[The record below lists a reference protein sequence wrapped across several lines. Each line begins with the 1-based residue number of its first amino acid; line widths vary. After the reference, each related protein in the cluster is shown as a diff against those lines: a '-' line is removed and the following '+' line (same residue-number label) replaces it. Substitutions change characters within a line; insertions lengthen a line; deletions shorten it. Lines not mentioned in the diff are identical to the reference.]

1 MGHKNS
7 VIIFLDDDVKPLGK
21 FDVPI
26 NFDLDTTKIP
36 DGEHK
41 LKIVGKDPYG
51 KEGVRYLKFTVR
63 NGPAIDI
70 EGLNENAI
78 VDGVVPLMINAY
90 GKGGKKQFLI
100 DGSETPKSIPSWF
113 WAGMI
118 IFVGWAIYY
127 LITSL
132 T

>member
-1 MGHKNS
+1 MSEKNT
-7 VIIFLDDDVKPLGK
+7 VVIFLDDDPKPLGRYE
-21 FDVPI
+21 VPI
-26 NFDLDTTKIP
+26 NFDLDTTKIV
-36 DGEHK
+36 DGEHR

-51 KEGVRYLKFTVR
+51 KEGVRFINFTVR

-70 EGLNENAI
+70 EGLTDNA
-78 VDGVVPLMINAY
+78 VVGGVIPMMINAY

-127 LITSL
+127 FITSL

>member
-1 MGHKNS
+1 MEGKNT
-7 VIIFLDDDVKPLGK
+7 VIIFIDDEPKPIGS
-21 FDVPI
+21 FEAPV
-26 NFDLDTTKIP
+26 NFELDTTKLV
-36 DGEHK
+36 DGEHL
-41 LKIVGKDPYG
+41 LKIISKDPYG
-51 KEGVRYLKFTVR
+51 KEGIRKIKFTVR
-63 NGPAIDI
+63 NGPAVDI
-70 EGLNENAI
+70 EGLKDNAI
-78 VDGVVPLMINAY
+78 VDGVVPLMVNAY

-118 IFVGWAIYY
+118 IFLGWAIYY